1 MLACEC
7 IGLLGVPAAGSARSR
22 LPVMRAR
29 DLAEDYPLVR
39 LSDDALEAAR
49 LIARRRLPGVV
60 VVDADRHAV
69 TVLPGSQ
76 VLRFVVPGYV
86 QDDPSLARVYD
97 ERAADACVSALG
109 GRTVHELLPRED
121 KPHELPKVS
130 GEATVIECA
139 ATMARLHSPLLVVSD
154 DDRIHGVLTA
164 SHLLEVLLNAAG
176 AQG

>member
-1 MLACEC
+1 
-7 IGLLGVPAAGSARSR
+7 
-22 LPVMRAR
+22 MRAR

-49 LIARRRLPGVV
+49 LIARQHLPGVV
-60 VVDADRHAV
+60 VVDADSHAV

-76 VLRFVVPGYV
+76 VLRFLVPGYV

-97 ERAADACVSALG
+97 ERAADACVSKLA
-109 GRTVHELLPRED
+109 GRTVEELLPPTD
-121 KPHELPKVS
+121 KHHQLPKVS

-154 DDRIHGVLTA
+154 DDQVHGVVTA
-164 SHLLEVLLNAAG
+164 SHLLEALLSPSG
-176 AQG
+176 PRQ

>member
-1 MLACEC
+1 
-7 IGLLGVPAAGSARSR
+7 
-22 LPVMRAR
+22 MRAR

-39 LSDDALEAAR
+39 LSDDALAAAR
-49 LIARRRLPGVV
+49 LIARQRLPGVV
-60 VVDADRHAV
+60 VVDAYRHAV

-97 ERAADACVSALG
+97 EGAADACVSKLA
-109 GRTVHELLPRED
+109 GRTVHELLPHED

-139 ATMARLHSPLLVVSD
+139 ATDLH
-154 DDRIHGVLTA
+154 DRTLPPHRTADADAQCRGQGPGEGVPRQ
-164 SHLLEVLLNAAG
+164 SGNCRS
-176 AQG
+176 